1 MKLDPRNG
9 INGLVLY
16 FVQCITRGDWKAV
29 EIAYSQWISTTNEW
43 ITFTKRNSQEK
54 NDKKVQE
61 LKYNFINWINKLI
74 RHNFTIPTCNPN
86 LTLNVFYVYNFKK
99 RHLSN

>member
-29 EIAYSQWISTTNEW
+29 EIAYSQWISTENELHSLRE
-43 ITFTKRNSQEK
+43 IHKRKMIKKCRVKIQFHQL
-54 NDKKVQE
+54 DK
-61 LKYNFINWINKLI
+61 
-74 RHNFTIPTCNPN
+74 
-86 LTLNVFYVYNFKK
+86 
-99 RHLSN
+99 

>member
-29 EIAYSQWISTTNEW
+29 EIAYSQWISTTNQW
-43 ITFTKRNSQEK
+43 ITLTKRKIHKRKMIKKCRVKIQFRQL
-54 NDKKVQE
+54 DK
-61 LKYNFINWINKLI
+61 
-74 RHNFTIPTCNPN
+74 
-86 LTLNVFYVYNFKK
+86 
-99 RHLSN
+99 